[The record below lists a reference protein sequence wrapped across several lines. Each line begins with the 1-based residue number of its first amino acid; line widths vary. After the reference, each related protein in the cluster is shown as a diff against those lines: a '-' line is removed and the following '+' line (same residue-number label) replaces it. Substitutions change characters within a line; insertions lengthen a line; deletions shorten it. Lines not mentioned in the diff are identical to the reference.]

1 MLQVDAWGLP
11 VVEDRLVFR
20 TEGRTVRLKPVLS
33 SQAQVDWDFRARSR
47 QLVDENPNSRENIMR
62 RTLESLLGHP
72 CPKQRPSFLRSPTTN
87 RCLELDAYCVEL
99 RVACEFQGIQH
110 DRYPNPVHTSRA
122 QFLAQVNRDR
132 MKAAMCKEHGVC
144 LLLVPHTV
152 SRADMASFLKA
163 QLQAHQIPIAAE
175 NGERQAAC
183 MHPTE
188 TVTAPAQVNTD
199 SSPSADN
206 AGEAIALAA
215 PAIEAAPGSA
225 APRSTTLASQAA
237 AKDCRLD

>member
-1 MLQVDAWGLP
+1 MSLMQADAPNNTIQRTLP
-11 VVEDRLVFR
+11 
-20 TEGRTVRLKPVLS
+20 LKPVRS
-33 SQAQVDWDFRARSR
+33 TQVDWTFRARSR

-72 CPKQRPSFLRSPTTN
+72 CPKQRPSFLRSPATN

-110 DRYPNPVHTSRA
+110 DRYPNPVHTSHA

-152 SRADMASFLKA
+152 SRAGMASFLKA
-163 QLQAHQIPIAAE
+163 QLKSHQIP
-175 NGERQAAC
+175 
-183 MHPTE
+183 ME
-188 TVTAPAQVNTD
+188 TGDNCAGCQSRNSFRARNWHSGLGTGSKVLQLGLNVAVAKLPLKDFGSRPATKR
-199 SSPSADN
+199 
-206 AGEAIALAA
+206 LA
-215 PAIEAAPGSA
+215 
-225 APRSTTLASQAA
+225 R
-237 AKDCRLD
+237 